1 MCKIKFGKQLTSLQ
15 DMQNLVIGILLRQ
28 QYEYNKVQ
36 IYNCVNNYCTSAE
49 YKMSQRAIVKLIDK
63 NLDFLSRI
71 GVVQCKNGQY
81 IPLN

>member
-36 IYNCVNNYCTSAE
+36 IYNCVNNYCTGAE